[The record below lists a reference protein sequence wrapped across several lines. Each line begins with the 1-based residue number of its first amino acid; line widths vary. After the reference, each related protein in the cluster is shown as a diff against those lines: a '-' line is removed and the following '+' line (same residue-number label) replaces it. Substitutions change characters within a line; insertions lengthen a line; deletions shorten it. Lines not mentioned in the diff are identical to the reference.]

1 MPSTATNDE
10 PPKPPATPAPAHPSP
25 TSPRSGANAAQSW
38 VASSTNTSEPHRIPD
53 QRQRQSSATAGPSVL
68 EAVLER
74 VTYASEGTGG
84 AIAGQ
89 AAMAGTLSASAQSGG
104 AGDVARQGAAT
115 VSSQT

>member
-1 MPSTATNDE
+1 M
-10 PPKPPATPAPAHPSP
+10 
-25 TSPRSGANAAQSW
+25 
-38 VASSTNTSEPHRIPD
+38 
-53 QRQRQSSATAGPSVL
+53 L